1 MLSFSQIVNYSI
13 LLLGWDRWRGVK
25 YYGDSYKGLSIE
37 IPIRVMT
44 NILTSFRLV
53 SLFHKLIGLIYV
65 TGLHSFSS
73 GMTKAMKVQLD
84 VYYINIK
91 LIVSREE

>member
-1 MLSFSQIVNYSI
+1 MGGGEV
-13 LLLGWDRWRGVK
+13 GVK
-25 YYGDSYKGLSIE
+25 YYGDSYKGFSIE

-65 TGLHSFSS
+65 TGLHNFSS
-73 GMTKAMKVQLD
+73 GMRMKRVLLR
-84 VYYINIK
+84 NGGFCNG
-91 LIVSREE
+91 